1 VAIIPLDWAV
11 HPTMALLQVLKGL
24 NPPGKQF
31 PIEGDK
37 AVLGRHPDCD
47 IVLDVGAVSRQHAQ
61 ILVINS
67 DFFVEDLKSRN
78 GTFVNGQQIHN
89 RHRLQDNDRIKICD
103 LLFTFRR
110 EKSGGPAAIIDPA
123 LGLTAEMID
132 DAGGTTGSTVMSK
145 LDLSNLR
152 DGVRFTVN
160 AETKLKALLEINS
173 NLGSAISVD
182 QVLPKVLDS
191 LFKVFLQADRG
202 FIVLQE
208 RDKGPLI
215 PKAVKHRRPGAEE
228 TIRISRTIV
237 SQVMEGKEAI
247 LSADAASDERF
258 DSSQSIADFRIRSM
272 MCAPLLDSTGRAL
285 GAIQIDTLDQ
295 RSRFQTEDLE
305 VLAGVASQ
313 AAFAIENAQLHEAAM
328 RQQAFERDLQ
338 LAHKVQQGF
347 LPSAPPTVEGYDF
360 FDFYEAANQVGGDY
374 FDYVALPGGRMAII
388 LADVSGKGISAALLT
403 AKLSSEARYCLA
415 SEVTPAAAMQRLN
428 AAFSASGWEDRF
440 VTMVIAVL
448 DPQKSQ
454 VCLVNAG
461 HMAPFLRHAEGSVVE
476 VGADAA
482 GVPLGV
488 DADYEYKQFLLELK
502 LGDSLTLFTD
512 GFSEAMNA
520 DNDLYG
526 LARLHDRLAEPATTV
541 RQLGTQLLADVKS
554 FVGEREQ
561 SDDMCLVCFGRQ

>member
-1 VAIIPLDWAV
+1 
-11 HPTMALLQVLKGL
+11 
-24 NPPGKQF
+24 
-31 PIEGDK
+31 
-37 AVLGRHPDCD
+37 
-47 IVLDVGAVSRQHAQ
+47 
-61 ILVINS
+61 
-67 DFFVEDLKSRN
+67 
-78 GTFVNGQQIHN
+78 
-89 RHRLQDNDRIKICD
+89 
-103 LLFTFRR
+103 
-110 EKSGGPAAIIDPA
+110 
-123 LGLTAEMID
+123 
-132 DAGGTTGSTVMSK
+132 MSK
-145 LDLSNLR
+145 LDLSR
-152 DGVRFTVN
+152 SREGVRFTVN
-160 AETKLKALLEINS
+160 AETKLKALLEINN

-202 FIVLQE
+202 FIVLRE
-208 RDKGPLI
+208 REKGPLV
-215 PKAVKHRRPGAEE
+215 PKAVKHRRADAEE

-237 SQVMEGKEAI
+237 NQVMEAKEAI

-295 RSRFQTEDLE
+295 RSRFTNDDLE
-305 VLAGVASQ
+305 VLASVASQ
-313 AAFAIENAQLHEAAM
+313 AAFAIENAQLHESAM

-347 LPSAPPTVEGYDF
+347 LPSAPPVVAGYDF
-360 FDFYEAANQVGGDY
+360 FDFYEPANQVGGDY
-374 FDYVALPGGRMAII
+374 FDYVALTGGRMAMV

-415 SEVTPAAAMQRLN
+415 SEPTPAEAMNRLN

-448 DPQKSQ
+448 DPHKNQ
-454 VCLVNAG
+454 VWLVNAG
-461 HMAPFLRHAEGSVVE
+461 HMAPYLRHADGRIEE
-476 VGADAA
+476 VGAEVA

-488 DADYEYKQFLLELK
+488 DGDYQYEQFTFDMQP
-502 LGDSLTLFTD
+502 GDSVTIFTD
-512 GFSEAMNA
+512 GLSEAMNA

-526 LARLHDRLAEPATTV
+526 LARLQERLAEPADGV
-541 RQLGTQLLADVKS
+541 RQLGTQLLADVKE

-561 SDDMCLVCFGRQ
+561 SDDMCLVCFGRP